1 MKIKVTFDF
10 AFYDQHSDDIQLA
23 DLRQWVEKQLNKYKS
38 ESIRN
43 YYSEFIQKIDEFN
56 AQR

>member
-23 DLRQWVEKQLNKYKS
+23 DLRQWAEKQLNKYKS